1 MITEAAILGGAS
13 AAGFGLTYTRLPTAF
28 KEFCLKHPLL
38 TDLLATWVTYE
49 ILGGTL
55 TALMAAGFVSV
66 LVSILLYVLNYRD
79 KRKTAKA
86 AA

>member
-1 MITEAAILGGAS
+1 VILEAAILGSGS
-13 AAGFGLTYTRLPTAF
+13 AAGFGLTYTRLPVAF
-28 KEFCLKHPLL
+28 KDFCLRHPLL
-38 TDLLATWVTYE
+38 TDLIATYATYE

-66 LVSILLYVLNYRD
+66 LVSVLLYVFNHWD
-79 KRKTAKA
+79 KRQKTKA